1 MGNPLTVDVV
11 YATILVSFI
20 IAIISIIAGFLQIKM
35 VDSYND
41 HLGKKFGEENVSP
54 NIVKHGYRL
63 SLFSMIV
70 GAFFLYRI
78 AYVVQTGNDFG
89 SKDWFLYD
97 LAIGFYMLFNS
108 LFLLSLF
115 RERKRL
121 DSLAK
126 REEETKDS
134 RHETKNSIHT
144 KIP

>member
-1 MGNPLTVDVV
+1 MSNPLPVDVV

-20 IAIISIIAGFLQIKM
+20 IAIISIIAGMLQIKM

-41 HLGKKFGEENVSP
+41 HLGKRFGEKNVSP
-54 NIVKHGYRL
+54 NIVKSGYRL

-115 RERKRL
+115 KERKRL
-121 DSLAK
+121 DAQEQEQHKLSEPK
-126 REEETKDS
+126 HSKQSD
-134 RHETKNSIHT
+134 
-144 KIP
+144 